1 MQCEQGAQS
10 LPRLMDSRLHC
21 AERKFE
27 QPGDVGIVQLAD
39 VAQHYR
45 LHQLGM
51 LGVECLQCLK
61 KVQPAACDDARRPRI
76 RGDGQVL
83 NGPLERPALERPVRL
98 TRGVDRHR
106 VHPGGEG
113 AATSKRADSPGD
125 GEQGVLA
132 RLLGVLSAGQY
143 AGTDPHH
150 PALNPREERIER
162 GRVPFGCARREVAQR
177 RVVVAWRQCGHGPP
191 RDGRR
196 AEPSALDRSAFPA
209 SGVTRSTM
217 GVVSLPAELGRLQR
231 VSRLGAGSFASVWL
245 YRDEALQSFVA
256 VKALADNWSQHGD
269 VRHRFLEEARFLRR
283 ADSDHVVRVYDV
295 GETPDGTPY
304 FVMSYADHGTVA
316 DLLPAAPL
324 DPVTVTQLVE
334 QASRG
339 LSVLHRSGVIH
350 RDVKPQNL
358 LRQSAEDG
366 GTRLVVADLG
376 VAKAVAFATGLTQ
389 VVGTPAYMA
398 PEQALPGVGLDT
410 RADVYALGAVA
421 YHLLTGRTLRSGD
434 VMSVLDAVPWVP
446 PSRLVPG
453 LPAGLDAVVARAVD
467 PEREQRWPDV
477 QSFATALSA
486 AVEYPGAGT
495 NTALSTV
502 VDGVTPPPPRKPRQA
517 DSAGRRRW
525 SLLGLSLAVVALV
538 ALGWPLVTWLGSD
551 GDEGSD
557 PAVAAA
563 LALELPAGWVETERS
578 ADVVTYREPKDDL
591 LARVSSAPKQ
601 ASPRVT
607 AEAELDRISVAEG
620 FSPITSHALPAHLR
634 PGWDAGWQIR
644 YRYRIG
650 GQWREQEAWYVGD
663 AATTAG
669 FVAVAAPEDQLDD
682 VVHMLPQAL
691 DALRR

>member
-1 MQCEQGAQS
+1 
-10 LPRLMDSRLHC
+10 
-21 AERKFE
+21 
-27 QPGDVGIVQLAD
+27 
-39 VAQHYR
+39 
-45 LHQLGM
+45 
-51 LGVECLQCLK
+51 
-61 KVQPAACDDARRPRI
+61 
-76 RGDGQVL
+76 
-83 NGPLERPALERPVRL
+83 
-98 TRGVDRHR
+98 
-106 VHPGGEG
+106 
-113 AATSKRADSPGD
+113 
-125 GEQGVLA
+125 
-132 RLLGVLSAGQY
+132 
-143 AGTDPHH
+143 
-150 PALNPREERIER
+150 
-162 GRVPFGCARREVAQR
+162 
-177 RVVVAWRQCGHGPP
+177 
-191 RDGRR
+191 
-196 AEPSALDRSAFPA
+196 
-209 SGVTRSTM
+209 M

-304 FVMSYADHGTVA
+304 FVMSYADRGTVA

-324 DPVTVTQLVE
+324 DPVTVAELVQ

-350 RDVKPQNL
+350 RDVKPPNL
-358 LRQSAEDG
+358 LLQSAEDG

-421 YHLLTGRTLRSGD
+421 YHLLTGHTLRSGD

-453 LPAGLDAVVARAVD
+453 LPAGVDAVVARAVQ
-467 PEREQRWPDV
+467 PEREQRWSDV

-486 AVEYPGAGT
+486 AVKYPGAGT
-495 NTALSTV
+495 STALSTLV
-502 VDGVTPPPPRKPRQA
+502 HGLTPPPPRKSREA
-517 DSAGRRRW
+517 TSAGRRR
-525 SLLGLSLAVVALV
+525 SMLGLSLAVVALV
-538 ALGWPLVTWLGSD
+538 ALGWPLVTWLTGDSDGGSD
-551 GDEGSD
+551 RAS
-557 PAVAAA
+557 AAA

-578 ADVVTYREPKDDL
+578 ADVVTYREPTEDL
-591 LARVSSAPKQ
+591 LARVSVASRQ
-601 ASPRVT
+601 ASPQVA
-607 AEAELDRISVAEG
+607 AEAELDRISVADG
-620 FSPITSHALPAHLR
+620 FSPIRSHALPARLR
-634 PGWDAGWQIR
+634 PGWGAGWQIR
-644 YRYRIG
+644 YRYQIR
-650 GQWREQEAWYVGD
+650 GQWREQEAWYVGN

-682 VVHMLPQAL
+682 VVGLLPQAL
-691 DALRR
+691 DALPRGRSPG